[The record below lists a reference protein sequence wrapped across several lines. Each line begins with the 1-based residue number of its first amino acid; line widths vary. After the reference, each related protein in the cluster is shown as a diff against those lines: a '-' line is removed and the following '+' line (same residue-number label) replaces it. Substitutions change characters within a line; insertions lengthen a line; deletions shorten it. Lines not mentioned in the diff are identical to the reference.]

1 LAQPAGMVESKA
13 AIATAATPVMELRI
27 MAALT

>member
-1 LAQPAGMVESKA
+1 MVESKA

>member
-1 LAQPAGMVESKA
+1 MVESKA
-13 AIATAATPVMELRI
+13 AIATAATPVMDLRI